1 METLTQRANF
11 VVLCLSLTAGCMDDG
26 SASFGDDLTD
36 HQLPARGA
44 KDMPLW
50 LSAGFYR
57 AWRCEPAPHAGRPP
71 SPHGTTRICNND
83 ALVAAG
89 SGPFPVGTATV
100 KEIFDAGGIS
110 GYAVS
115 RKLTAGTAGDAW
127 YWYEGSGGNVYANA
141 EGVGG
146 CTGCHA
152 GAARDF
158 VFTVVP

>member
-1 METLTQRANF
+1 METLAHRARF

-36 HQLPARGA
+36 HQLPARGS
-44 KDMPLW
+44 KDMPQW
-50 LSAGFYR
+50 LATGFYQ
-57 AWRCEPAPHAGRPP
+57 AWRCELVPHPGRSP

-83 ALVAAG
+83 VLAAAG
-89 SGPFPVGTATV
+89 SGAFPVGTAAV
-100 KEIFDAGGIS
+100 KEIFDANGIA

-115 RKLTAGTAGDAW
+115 RKLTAGTGGDAW
-127 YWYEGSGGNVYANA
+127 YWYEGIGDSVSANA